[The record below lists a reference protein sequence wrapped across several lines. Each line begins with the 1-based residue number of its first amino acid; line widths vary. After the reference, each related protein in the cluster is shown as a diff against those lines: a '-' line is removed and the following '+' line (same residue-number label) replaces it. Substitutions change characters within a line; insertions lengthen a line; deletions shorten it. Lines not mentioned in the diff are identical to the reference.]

1 LLSLAFEKAPEINL
15 LPSLSL
21 FRRRSNGRGF
31 RRQNNDNEGRR
42 LISGA
47 FSNARDNNNFKPH
60 QSVERLLERY
70 KLLAKEALSS
80 GDRTL
85 SENYLQHVDHFE
97 RIISQ
102 KKSNQNGNN
111 SQVGNI
117 NKEQNNNLST
127 DSTINQGSVTKNEE

>member
-1 LLSLAFEKAPEINL
+1 MHNRRSGM
-15 LPSLSL
+15 

-47 FSNARDNNNFKPH
+47 FSNARGKNNFKPH
-60 QSVERLLERY
+60 QSVEKLLERY

-97 RIISQ
+97 RIISE

-127 DSTINQGSVTKNEE
+127 DSTTNQGSITKNEE

>member
-1 LLSLAFEKAPEINL
+1 MYNRSK
-15 LPSLSL
+15 SGM

-31 RRQNNDNEGRR
+31 RRQNNDNEGRG

-47 FSNARDNNNFKPH
+47 FSNARGKNNFKPH
-60 QSVERLLERY
+60 QSVEKLLERY

-127 DSTINQGSVTKNEE
+127 DSTTNQGSITKNKE

>member
-1 LLSLAFEKAPEINL
+1 MHNRRSGM
-15 LPSLSL
+15 

-47 FSNARDNNNFKPH
+47 FSNARDKNNFKPH

-97 RIISQ
+97 RIISH
-102 KKSNQNGNN
+102 KNSNQNGNN

-127 DSTINQGSVTKNEE
+127 DSTTNQGSVTKNEE

>member
-1 LLSLAFEKAPEINL
+1 MHNRRSGM
-15 LPSLSL
+15 

-47 FSNARDNNNFKPH
+47 FSNARGKNNFKPH
-60 QSVERLLERY
+60 QSVEKLLERY

-85 SENYLQHVDHFE
+85 NENYLQHIDHFE
-97 RIISQ
+97 RVISN
-102 KKSNQNGNN
+102 KNSNQNTLQTTNATKE
-111 SQVGNI
+111 
-117 NKEQNNNLST
+117 KEQDSNLPQKKEIKQ
-127 DSTINQGSVTKNEE
+127 DPLPEDKK

>member
-1 LLSLAFEKAPEINL
+1 MHNRRSGM
-15 LPSLSL
+15 

-47 FSNARDNNNFKPH
+47 FSNARDKNNFKPQ
-60 QSVERLLERY
+60 QSVEKLLERY

-127 DSTINQGSVTKNEE
+127 DSTTNQGSITKNEE

>member
-1 LLSLAFEKAPEINL
+1 MHNRRSGM
-15 LPSLSL
+15 

-31 RRQNNDNEGRR
+31 RRQNNDNESRR

-47 FSNARDNNNFKPH
+47 FSNARGKNNFKPH
-60 QSVERLLERY
+60 QSVEKLLERY

-85 SENYLQHVDHFE
+85 SENYLQHADHFE
-97 RIISQ
+97 RIISNRNL
-102 KKSNQNGNN
+102 NQNGNN
-111 SQVGNI
+111 SQAGNI

-127 DSTINQGSVTKNEE
+127 DSTTNQDSVTKNKE

>member
-1 LLSLAFEKAPEINL
+1 MHNRSR
-15 LPSLSL
+15 SGM

-31 RRQNNDNEGRR
+31 RRQNNDNEGRG

-47 FSNARDNNNFKPH
+47 FSNARDKNNFKPH

-127 DSTINQGSVTKNEE
+127 DSTTNQGSITKNEE

>member
-1 LLSLAFEKAPEINL
+1 MHNRRSGM
-15 LPSLSL
+15 

-47 FSNARDNNNFKPH
+47 FSNARGKNHFKSH
-60 QSVERLLERY
+60 QSVEKLLERY
-70 KLLAKEALSS
+70 KILAKEALSS
-80 GDRTL
+80 GDRIL
-85 SENYLQHVDHFE
+85 SENYFQHVDHFE
-97 RIISQ
+97 RIISH
-102 KKSNQNGNN
+102 KNSNQNGNN

-127 DSTINQGSVTKNEE
+127 DSTTNQGSITKNEE

>member
-1 LLSLAFEKAPEINL
+1 MHNRRSGM
-15 LPSLSL
+15 

-31 RRQNNDNEGRR
+31 RRQNNDNEGRG

-47 FSNARDNNNFKPH
+47 FSNARGKNNFKPH
-60 QSVERLLERY
+60 QSVEKLLERY

-127 DSTINQGSVTKNEE
+127 DSTTNQGSITKNKE

>member
-1 LLSLAFEKAPEINL
+1 MHNRRSGM
-15 LPSLSL
+15 

-127 DSTINQGSVTKNEE
+127 DSTTNQGSVTKNEE

>member
-1 LLSLAFEKAPEINL
+1 MHNRRSGM
-15 LPSLSL
+15 
-21 FRRRSNGRGF
+21 FRRRSNSRGF

-127 DSTINQGSVTKNEE
+127 DSTTNQGSVTKNEE

>member
-1 LLSLAFEKAPEINL
+1 MHNRRSGM
-15 LPSLSL
+15 

-47 FSNARDNNNFKPH
+47 FSNARGKNNFKPH
-60 QSVERLLERY
+60 QSVEKLLERY

-127 DSTINQGSVTKNEE
+127 DSTTNQGSITKNEE

>member
-1 LLSLAFEKAPEINL
+1 MHNRRSGM
-15 LPSLSL
+15 

-47 FSNARDNNNFKPH
+47 FSNARGKNNFKPH
-60 QSVERLLERY
+60 QSVEKLLERY
-70 KLLAKEALSS
+70 KLLAKEAQSS
-80 GDRTL
+80 GDRIL
-85 SENYLQHVDHFE
+85 SENYFQHVDHFE

-127 DSTINQGSVTKNEE
+127 DSTTNQGSITKNEE

>member
-1 LLSLAFEKAPEINL
+1 MHNRSR
-15 LPSLSL
+15 SGM

-31 RRQNNDNEGRR
+31 RRQNNDNEGRG

-47 FSNARDNNNFKPH
+47 FSNARGKDNFKPH
-60 QSVERLLERY
+60 QSVEKLLERY

-80 GDRTL
+80 GDKIL

-127 DSTINQGSVTKNEE
+127 DSTTNQGSITKNKE

>member
-1 LLSLAFEKAPEINL
+1 MHNRRSGM
-15 LPSLSL
+15 

-47 FSNARDNNNFKPH
+47 FSNARIKNNFKPH
-60 QSVERLLERY
+60 QSVEKLLERY

-127 DSTINQGSVTKNEE
+127 DSTTNQGSITKNEE

>member
-1 LLSLAFEKAPEINL
+1 MHNRRSGM
-15 LPSLSL
+15 

-47 FSNARDNNNFKPH
+47 FSNARDKNNFKPH
-60 QSVERLLERY
+60 QSVEKLLERY

-97 RIISQ
+97 RIISH
-102 KKSNQNGNN
+102 KNSNQNVNN

-127 DSTINQGSVTKNEE
+127 DSTTNQGSITKNKE

>member
-1 LLSLAFEKAPEINL
+1 MHNRRSGM
-15 LPSLSL
+15 

-47 FSNARDNNNFKPH
+47 FSNARDKNNFKPH

-70 KLLAKEALSS
+70 KLLAKEALSL
-80 GDRTL
+80 GDRIL

-97 RIISQ
+97 RIISH
-102 KKSNQNGNN
+102 KNSNQNGNN

-127 DSTINQGSVTKNEE
+127 DSTTNQGSITKNKE

>member
-1 LLSLAFEKAPEINL
+1 MHNRRSGM
-15 LPSLSL
+15 

-47 FSNARDNNNFKPH
+47 FSNARDKNNFKPH

-70 KLLAKEALSS
+70 KLLAKEALSL
-80 GDRTL
+80 GDRIL

-97 RIISQ
+97 RMVSD
-102 KKSNQNGNN
+102 KSSNQNGNN

-127 DSTINQGSVTKNEE
+127 DSTTNQGSITKNKE